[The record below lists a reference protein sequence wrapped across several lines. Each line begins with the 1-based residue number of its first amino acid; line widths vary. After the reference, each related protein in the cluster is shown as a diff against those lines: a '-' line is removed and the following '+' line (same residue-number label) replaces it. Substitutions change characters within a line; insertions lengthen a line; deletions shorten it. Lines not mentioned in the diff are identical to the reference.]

1 MDKTFNILVITTA
14 FPRHERDIISPW
26 LVKELLLLKER
37 GHRVKVLTSS
47 YRALKQKDY
56 KGLEIFRFRYAPRN
70 WEVLTHDVAVPE
82 RVKQG
87 ISFKL
92 LVIPYLKMGFLNALW
107 LALKEK
113 FDVVHVH
120 WPVPHILF
128 ALPFKLRKSTKI
140 VAFVHGS
147 EIALLSRLNQFLK
160 KIIIKMMSAC
170 DMIFANSSYIKNKVK
185 DIGIKARV
193 ELLPLG
199 NPHEQKIFPY
209 SRKEQI
215 TILFV
220 GRLIEIKGL
229 PVLLKAFEKVLQE
242 YPDARLNVVGD
253 GPLMRYSVELAKEL
267 GIFKNVI
274 FSGFLAGEPLKD
286 SFRNAT
292 MLVLPSITTRTGE
305 TEGLGMVLVEA
316 ISFGIPVIGSNIGG
330 IPDIIIDGKTGLLF
344 QPGNDVELAEKILL
358 LIKNESLRRTLV
370 EEGQKHIIE
379 NFSWDY
385 IINKL
390 ETTILELTGKNSI

>member
-1 MDKTFNILVITTA
+1 
-14 FPRHERDIISPW
+14 
-26 LVKELLLLKER
+26 
-37 GHRVKVLTSS
+37 
-47 YRALKQKDY
+47 
-56 KGLEIFRFRYAPRN
+56 
-70 WEVLTHDVAVPE
+70 
-82 RVKQG
+82 
-87 ISFKL
+87 
-92 LVIPYLKMGFLNALW
+92 
-107 LALKEK
+107 
-113 FDVVHVH
+113 
-120 WPVPHILF
+120 
-128 ALPFKLRKSTKI
+128 
-140 VAFVHGS
+140 
-147 EIALLSRLNQFLK
+147 
-160 KIIIKMMSAC
+160 
-170 DMIFANSSYIKNKVK
+170 
-185 DIGIKARV
+185 
-193 ELLPLG
+193 
-199 NPHEQKIFPY
+199 
-209 SRKEQI
+209 
-215 TILFV
+215 
-220 GRLIEIKGL
+220 
-229 PVLLKAFEKVLQE
+229 
-242 YPDARLNVVGD
+242 VGD

-370 EEGQKHIIE
+370 EEGQKHVIE